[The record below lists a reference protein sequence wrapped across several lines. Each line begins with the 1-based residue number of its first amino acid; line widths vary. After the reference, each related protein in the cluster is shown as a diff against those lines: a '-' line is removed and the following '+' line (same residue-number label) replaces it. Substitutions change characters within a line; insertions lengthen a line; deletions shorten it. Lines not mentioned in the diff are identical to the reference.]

1 MGNAMLTKGD
11 EYPIH
16 QTPEPIAFSGTDRN
30 FYDRYFFNGYQADG
44 SGFFAIAFGVY
55 PHLNVADA
63 HFCVVRDGV
72 QHCLHAS
79 RLLAMERMDLTVGP
93 IRIEIIEPL
102 KVLRVVVTAQD
113 GISADLTF
121 TGRAFPV
128 EEPRFTRRIGP
139 RTFMDYTRMTQNGH
153 WSGWIEVDGVRTDV
167 AGSVGTRD
175 RSWGIRPIGASD
187 PQPTVPPQVP
197 QFFWLW
203 SPINF
208 ERDSLFFHVNA
219 DSDGNP
225 WNTRAV
231 WCPDGVG
238 PADMLE
244 TDRATMTLNLKPD
257 IRHATSASLLVEGV
271 GQPNFRATFQPLTT
285 FLMRGL
291 GYGHADWGHGAWKGH
306 LAVAREDIDL
316 ATITPGRP
324 DHLHIQAVS
333 RVTLER
339 DGATMMG
346 TGILEQ
352 FIIGAYAPLGLTS
365 IAAD

>member
-1 MGNAMLTKGD
+1 MLTKGD

-16 QTPEPIAFSGTDRN
+16 QTAEPIAYSGTDRN
-30 FYDRYFFNGYQADG
+30 FYDRYFFNGYKADG

-63 HFCVVRDGV
+63 HFSCVRDNV
-72 QHCLHAS
+72 QHCIHAS
-79 RLLAMERMDLTVGP
+79 RILAMERMDLSVGP
-93 IRIEIIEPL
+93 ISIEILEPL
-102 KVLRVVVTAQD
+102 KSLRVIVALQD

-121 TGRAFPV
+121 IGRAFPV

-153 WSGWIEVDGVRTDV
+153 WQGWIEIDGVRHDV

-175 RSWGIRPIGASD
+175 RSWGVRPIGASD
-187 PQPTVPPQVP
+187 PQPSVPQQIP

-208 ERDSLFFHVNA
+208 PNASLFFHLNA
-219 DSDGNP
+219 DGAGQP

-231 WCPDGVG
+231 WCPDDSG
-238 PADMLE
+238 PDGMTE
-244 TDRATMTLNLKPD
+244 TERATMTLTLRPD
-257 IRHATSASLLVEGV
+257 IRHALSAQLVVEGD
-271 GQPNFRATFQPLTT
+271 GQPRMTASFTPIAT
-285 FLMRGL
+285 FLMRGI
-291 GYGHADWGHGAWKGH
+291 GYGHADWGHGGWKGN
-306 LAVAREDIDL
+306 LAIEREDIDL
-316 ATITPGRP
+316 ASITPGRP

-333 RVTLER
+333 QVTLER
-339 DGATMMG
+339 DGETITG

>member
-1 MGNAMLTKGD
+1 MLTKGD

-16 QTPEPIAFSGTDRN
+16 QTPEPIAYSGSDRN
-30 FYDRYFFNGYQADG
+30 FYDRYFFNGYQSNG

-63 HFCVVRDGV
+63 HISFIRNGT

-79 RLLAMERMDLTVGP
+79 RLLAMERMDLSVGP

-102 KVLRVVVTAQD
+102 KVLHVIVDEQD

-139 RTFMDYTRMTQNGH
+139 RTFMDYTRMTQNGD
-153 WSGWIEVDGVRTDV
+153 WSGWIEVDGVRQDV

-175 RSWGIRPIGASD
+175 RSWGVRPIGISD
-187 PQPTVPPQVP
+187 PQPSVPQQVP

-203 SPINF
+203 SPVNF
-208 ERDSLFFHVNA
+208 NDASLFFHVNA
-219 DSDGNP
+219 DSAGKP

-231 WCPDGVG
+231 WCPDG
-238 PADMLE
+238 AAASDMLE
-244 TDRATMTLNLKPD
+244 TDRAKMDLTLKPG
-257 IRHATSASLLVEGV
+257 IRHALQASLTIEGDN
-271 GQPNFRATFQPLTT
+271 QPVIRATFKPLTT
-285 FLMRGL
+285 FLMRGI
-291 GYGHADWGHGAWKGH
+291 GYGHPEWGHGIWKGN
-306 LAVAREDIDL
+306 LEVAREDIDL
-316 ATITPGRP
+316 STITPGRP

-333 RVTLER
+333 HVTLER
-339 DGATMMG
+339 DGQTRVG

>member
-1 MGNAMLTKGD
+1 MLTKGD

-30 FYDRYFFNGYQADG
+30 FYDRYFFNGYQSDG
-44 SGFFAIAFGVY
+44 SGFFAVAFGVY

-63 HFCVVRDGV
+63 HISVVRNGI

-79 RLLAMERMDLTVGP
+79 RLLAMERMDLNVGP
-93 IRIEIIEPL
+93 IRIDILEPL
-102 KVLRVVVTAQD
+102 RVLRVVVCEHD

-128 EEPRFTRRIGP
+128 EEPRFTRRSGP

-153 WSGWIEVDGVRTDV
+153 WAGWIEIDGIRQDV

-175 RSWGIRPIGASD
+175 RSWGIRPIGAGD
-187 PQPTVPPQVP
+187 PQPSVPQQVP

-203 SPINF
+203 SPVNF
-208 ERDSLFFHVNA
+208 ENASLFFHVNA
-219 DSDGNP
+219 DADGTP

-231 WCPDGVG
+231 WCPDNAG
-238 PADMLE
+238 PNQMLK
-244 TDRATMTLNLKPD
+244 TDLTNMKLTLKPD
-257 IRHATSASLLVEGV
+257 IRHAISADLMVDGI
-271 GQPNFRATFQPLTT
+271 GQPSLQATFKPVTT
-285 FLMRGL
+285 FLMRGI
-291 GYGHADWGHGAWKGH
+291 GYGHADWGHGGWKGN
-306 LAVAREDIDL
+306 LVVAREDIDL
-316 ATITPGRP
+316 STITPGRP

-333 RVTLER
+333 QVTLVR
-339 DGATMMG
+339 DGQTMIG